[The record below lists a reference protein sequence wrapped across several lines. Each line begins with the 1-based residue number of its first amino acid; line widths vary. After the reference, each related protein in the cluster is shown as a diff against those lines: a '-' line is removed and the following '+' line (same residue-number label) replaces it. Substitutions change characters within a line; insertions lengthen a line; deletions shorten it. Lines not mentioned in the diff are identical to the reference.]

1 MVYMKLENENMQLQE
16 KLNEQNRL
24 YYIDF
29 LAEMRT
35 KSLFKANKA
44 AEEMSLVVLQDI
56 LEAQEKNILAADYF
70 GEDAKDL
77 AKNISKELSVE
88 FRLFDTLGY
97 SVLYIGIYLL
107 FLGVGNLF
115 NRHVS
120 LDLLIVVA
128 STIICT
134 LTNVALHKMI
144 GKSAYYI
151 KNRRFVRLIVFGIEI
166 GLLAFIAFFV
176 KSTIVFSI
184 PTLAYFGISFM
195 FFVLFS
201 AIVYRSL
208 HAH

>member
-1 MVYMKLENENMQLQE
+1 MKLENENMQLQE

-35 KSLFKANKA
+35 KSFFKANKA

-97 SVLYIGIYLL
+97 SILYIGIYLL

-120 LDLLIVVA
+120 LDLLVVVA

-201 AIVYRSL
+201 AIVYRSF

>member
-1 MVYMKLENENMQLQE
+1 MKLENENMQLQE

-56 LEAQEKNILAADYF
+56 LEAQEKNILAVDYF

-77 AKNISKELSVE
+77 AKNISKELSFE

-97 SVLYIGIYLL
+97 SLLYIGIYLL

-120 LDLLIVVA
+120 LDLLVVVA

-134 LTNVALHKMI
+134 LTNVSLHKMI

-201 AIVYRSL
+201 VIVYQSL
-208 HAH
+208 HVH

>member
-1 MVYMKLENENMQLQE
+1 MKLENENMQLQE

-35 KSLFKANKA
+35 KSLFKANNV

-97 SVLYIGIYLL
+97 SFLYIGIYLL

-115 NRHVS
+115 NRNVS
-120 LDLLIVVA
+120 LDLLVVVA

-134 LTNVALHKMI
+134 LINFVLHKMI

-151 KNRRFVRLIVFGIEI
+151 KNRRFMRLIIFGIEI

>member
-1 MVYMKLENENMQLQE
+1 MKLENENMQLQG

-56 LEAQEKNILAADYF
+56 LEAQEKNILAVDYF

-97 SVLYIGIYLL
+97 SILYIGIYLL

-120 LDLLIVVA
+120 LDLLVVVA

-134 LTNVALHKMI
+134 LTNFVLHKMI

-151 KNRRFVRLIVFGIEI
+151 KNRRFVRLVVFGVEI
-166 GLLAFIAFFV
+166 GLLAFISFFV

-184 PTLAYFGISFM
+184 PTVAYFGISFM

-208 HAH
+208 HVR

>member
-1 MVYMKLENENMQLQE
+1 MKLENENMQLQE

-35 KSLFKANKA
+35 KSFFKANKA

-56 LEAQEKNILAADYF
+56 LEAQEKNILAVDYF

-97 SVLYIGIYLL
+97 SILYIGIYLL

-120 LDLLIVVA
+120 LDLLVVVA

-134 LTNVALHKMI
+134 LTNVVLHKMI

-195 FFVLFS
+195 FFALFS

>member
-1 MVYMKLENENMQLQE
+1 MKLENENMQLQE

-56 LEAQEKNILAADYF
+56 LEAQEKNILAVDYF

-97 SVLYIGIYLL
+97 SLLYIGIYLL

-120 LDLLIVVA
+120 LDLLVVVT

-184 PTLAYFGISFM
+184 STLAYFGISFM

-201 AIVYRSL
+201 AIVYRSW